1 MKKMISFFV
10 VAVMAV
16 VCFVSCGKGT
26 HTVEYSTWF
35 DCATDLLHY
44 ATPVVEYSD
53 YTGAVLIDTLKEE
66 DFLLVS
72 SSEEVSGGDT
82 TSFLRCDLVNKKYLE
97 WGISNQLVVKYL
109 PKEVEYAGEDI
120 CLAHTING
128 SLEVKN
134 LDNFESSSKFTK
146 KIDLSTHSGQ
156 EYLDE
161 FFSHADTLSCV
172 VSKNGDVSIYNN
184 QRLK

>member
-1 MKKMISFFV
+1 MKKIFAFFV
-10 VAVMAV
+10 VAVV
-16 VCFVSCGKGT
+16 VILCFVSCGKGS

-35 DCATDLLHY
+35 NCATDLLHY

-53 YTGAVLIDTLKEE
+53 YTGAVLIDTLTEE
-66 DFLLVS
+66 DFQLVS
-72 SSEEVSGGDT
+72 SLEEVSGDDT

-97 WGISNQLVVKYL
+97 WGITNQLVVKYL
-109 PKEVEYAGEDI
+109 LKEVVYAGEDI
-120 CLAHTING
+120 CLAHAISG

-134 LDNFESSSKFTK
+134 LDNFESSSKFTR

>member
-1 MKKMISFFV
+1 MKKMIYFIV
-10 VAVMAV
+10 VAAV
-16 VCFVSCGKGT
+16 VVVGFVSCGKGT
-26 HTVEYSTWF
+26 NTVEYSTWF
-35 DCATDLLHY
+35 NCATDLLRY

-53 YTGAVLIDTLKEE
+53 YTGAVLIDTLTEE
-66 DFLLVS
+66 DFQLVS
-72 SSEEVSGGDT
+72 SPEEVSGDDT

-97 WGISNQLVVKYL
+97 WGISNQLIVKYL
-109 PKEVEYAGEDI
+109 PKAVEYVGEDV
-120 CLAHTING
+120 CLAHAISG

-134 LDNFESSSKFTK
+134 LDNFESSTKFTR

-161 FFSHADTLSCV
+161 LFSHADTLSCV